1 MRRKQK
7 TEEEKEIVFVAIS
20 FFLVL
25 FGFAAMVMGLVLEN
39 GYYVFFGAVFNMIIC
54 ILHTHTN
61 F

>member
-1 MRRKQK
+1 MRKKHK
-7 TEEEKEIVFVAIS
+7 TTEEKEIIFVGIS

-25 FGFAAMVMGLVLEN
+25 FGFAAMITGLVLEN

-54 ILHTHTN
+54 LLHTHTN